1 MASNC
6 ILWLT
11 DPRCQDPSLVG
22 NKGAAL
28 AALQGLDYNVPPG
41 FCVTIPAMVGG
52 ATDWKDPVS
61 TALLDLPA
69 PWVARS
75 SSTAEDSDGLAF
87 PGLFSTVLDLADA
100 RSLLEA
106 VETVRASLHADAVA
120 TYAFGNGVDPSTV
133 QMAVLV
139 QSLVSATSAGVAFV
153 DIR

>member
-1 MASNC
+1 
-6 ILWLT
+6 
-11 DPRCQDPSLVG
+11 
-22 NKGAAL
+22 
-28 AALQGLDYNVPPG
+28 
-41 FCVTIPAMVGG
+41 MVGG

-139 QSLVSATSAGVAFV
+139 QSLVSATSAGVALGFRHPVTGAPDVIIEANYGIGETVV
-153 DIR
+153 DGSVTPDAITVDPDRTITERRLG